1 MTLLENFDTDIL
13 GDVADIFSA
22 MLFIF
27 GLKML
32 GSPKTARKGNLLSS
46 VGMLS
51 AVLVTL
57 LDQSIID
64 FTWIISGMLLGA
76 SIGYFA
82 ATLV

>member
-13 GDVADIFSA
+13 VNMAYIFSA

-64 FTWIISGMLLGA
+64 FTWIIS
-76 SIGYFA
+76 
-82 ATLV
+82 